1 MKQWNK
7 VILATALAVSAST
20 AFADG
25 THGKRYGALGVG
37 FLEVDGN
44 GSDAS
49 FNHIE
54 GRLGGYMNDYL
65 AFEGRAG
72 VGVTG
77 DEVGDSDIDLR
88 YLFGL
93 YAKVTAPVNDMIYP
107 YVMVGFSRADIE
119 TEAPNGSK
127 LSNAETDASFGI
139 GVDADLGGISVFA
152 EYAQFAEIDDADLSG
167 FTIGLRSSF

>member
-37 FLEVDGN
+37 FLEADGN
-44 GSDAS
+44 GLDAS

-77 DEVGDSDIDLR
+77 DDQDGVDIDLR
-88 YLFGL
+88 YLLGL

-107 YVMVGFSRADIE
+107 YAMVGFSRADIE
-119 TEAPNGSK
+119 VEGPGGKISE
-127 LSNAETDASFGI
+127 AETDASYGI

-152 EYAQFAEIDDADLSG
+152 EYAQFAEIEGADLSG